1 MAMATT
7 GGIQLIDAFRYS
19 GQRFLDLRQH
29 CATLADL
36 TATPETSIPNGFN
49 KFVDS
54 ENCWYEYNSHN
65 TIDPETGKWRKSV
78 PIYETISEEYIFA
91 ITDAEGTFLFGIRD
105 NGEVVYN
112 RGMSDEVRARLTEL
126 DGIRQKSDENF
137 VFSITD
143 LDGCLLFGITGEGE
157 VVYNK
162 GMSDEVR
169 EILHDL
175 NKLLS
180 DTRERMDKAEKAI
193 TEIKERLAELDGI
206 QIIENENFIF
216 AITAT
221 GIDIEEEYILFGIR
235 HNGEVVYDKG
245 IPGDVQKR
253 FDELEGYRIIQDENY
268 LFSITDNVGTLL
280 FGIEKSGH
288 IVMPQGQVQMLTRDQ
303 YAGIEPKR
311 DTLYIIKGRN
321 GTTEGAYINGQTLN
335 AGEAY
340 NFFRDENTIKY
351 RGGMTSKP
359 LIHIDHETM
368 EAKIDYPS
376 DYEGPMIV
384 SDPETKTLFVI

>member
-126 DGIRQKSDENF
+126 DGIRPMSNENY
-137 VFSITD
+137 VYAITD
-143 LDGCLLFGITGEGE
+143 MDGCLLFGITT
-157 VVYNK
+157 
-162 GMSDEVR
+162 S
-169 EILHDL
+169 
-175 NKLLS
+175 
-180 DTRERMDKAEKAI
+180 
-193 TEIKERLAELDGI
+193 
-206 QIIENENFIF
+206 
-216 AITAT
+216 
-221 GIDIEEEYILFGIR
+221 
-235 HNGEVVYDKG
+235 GEVVYDKG
-245 IPGDVQKR
+245 IPGEVKPILAELNKLLSDTRKRMEEAETAILSIKERLAELDGYRLMEDENFIFAIMDKDEDYLLFGIDRTGRVVFDKGIPGEVQTR
-253 FDELEGYRIIQDENY
+253 FDELKGYQVMHDENY
-268 LFSITDNVGTLL
+268 LFAITDNIGTLL
-280 FGIEKSGH
+280 FGIETSGH
-288 IVMPQGQVQMLTRDQ
+288 AVVPRGIVEYVSREEYTAM
-303 YAGIEPKR
+303 EPHK
-311 DTLYIIKGRN
+311 DTLYIVKGRN
-321 GTTEGAYINGQTLN
+321 GGTEGAYINGEVLN
-335 AGEAY
+335 TGEECCFY
-340 NFFRDENTIKY
+340 RDANMIKY
-351 RGGMTSKP
+351 DGGMKSTP
-359 LIHIDHETM
+359 IIHIDHEDMT
-368 EAKIDYPS
+368 AKIDYPS
-376 DYEGPMIV
+376 DYSGPMIV
-384 SDPETKTLFVI
+384 SDRETKTLFVI